1 MTWLSFKSRCYLKTN
16 DNTNPFRKQILGEL
30 NVDLTNM
37 GIAAK
42 DAAFHLATASTAQKN
57 KALAII
63 ADELEANSEVILAA
77 NAKDIE
83 LGREAGL
90 TDALLDRLLLNEER
104 LTGIANDVRNVISL
118 NDPVGS
124 EIDSKVLEN
133 GMALSR
139 RRVPLGVVGV
149 IYEARPNVTI
159 DIAALCLKT
168 GNASILRGGKETF
181 FSNME
186 LVKVIQSALEK
197 AELPAASVQY
207 IEKPDRELVAQL
219 LKLDEYVD
227 MIIPRGGAGLH
238 KMCQENST
246 IPVIIGGFG
255 ISHIFIDESADLE
268 RSLNVVENS
277 KVQRPSACNAL
288 DTLLVHKAV
297 AEEFLPKLV
306 ERLNGK
312 VALVSDASAKPLV
325 ANAADV
331 RDAQEGDFDT
341 EWLSYTL
348 GVKVVADVKEA
359 IDHMRVHNASH
370 SDAIMTNSL
379 QNSELFINSVG
390 SAAVYVNASTRFTDG
405 AQFGLGAEVA
415 VSTQK
420 LHARGPMGLEELT
433 SYKWVGKADYLIRS

>member
-1 MTWLSFKSRCYLKTN
+1 M
-16 DNTNPFRKQILGEL
+16 
-30 NVDLTNM
+30 DLTLM
-37 GIAAK
+37 GKAAK
-42 DAAFHLATASTAQKN
+42 DAAFQLATASTAQKN
-57 KALAII
+57 QALAII
-63 ADELEANSEVILAA
+63 ADELEANAAQILAA
-77 NAKDIE
+77 NVKDIQ

-90 TDALLDRLLLNEER
+90 TDALLDRLLLNESR
-104 LTGIANDVRNVISL
+104 LNAIANDVRNVISL

-133 GMALSR
+133 GMSLSR

-197 AELPAASVQY
+197 AQLPAASVQY
-207 IEKPDRELVAQL
+207 IEKPDRELVTQL
-219 LKLDEYVD
+219 LKLDDYVD

-238 KMCQENST
+238 KMCKENST

-255 ISHIFIDESADLE
+255 ISHIFVDESADLDK
-268 RSLNVVENS
+268 SVDVIENA

-288 DTLLVHKAV
+288 DTLLVHEAI
-297 AEEFLPKLV
+297 AQPLLEKLMAK
-306 ERLNGK
+306 LNGK
-312 VALVSDASAKPLV
+312 VTFVAEPKAKALMSAATEL
-325 ANAADV
+325 
-331 RDAQEGDFDT
+331 RDAQAGDFDT

-348 GVKVVADVKEA
+348 GVKVVRDVNEA
-359 IDHMRVHNASH
+359 IDHMREHNASH

-379 QNSELFINSVG
+379 VNAERFINSAG

-433 SYKWVGKADYLIRS
+433 SYKWVGKANYLSRS

>member
-1 MTWLSFKSRCYLKTN
+1 M
-16 DNTNPFRKQILGEL
+16 
-30 NVDLTNM
+30 DLTNM
-37 GIAAK
+37 GKAAK
-42 DAAFHLATASTAQKN
+42 DAAFELATASTAQKN
-57 KALAII
+57 QALAII
-63 ADELEANSEVILAA
+63 ADELEANSAAILAA

-133 GMALSR
+133 GMSLSR

-186 LVKVIQSALEK
+186 LVKVIQSALAK
-197 AELPAASVQY
+197 ANLPAASVQY
-207 IEKPDRELVAQL
+207 IEKPDRELVSQL
-219 LKLDEYVD
+219 LKLDDYVD

-238 KMCQENST
+238 KMCKENST

-255 ISHIFIDESADLE
+255 ISHIFVDESADLE
-268 RSLNVVENS
+268 KSLNVVENS
-277 KVQRPSACNAL
+277 KVQRPSACNSL
-288 DTLLVHKAV
+288 DTLLVHEKV
-297 AEEFLPKLV
+297 AAKFLPMIV
-306 ERLNGK
+306 ERMSDK
-312 VALVSDASAKPLV
+312 VTFVAKPKAKALM
-325 ANAADV
+325 AQATQI
-331 RDAQEGDFDT
+331 RDAAEGDFDT

-348 GVKVVADVKEA
+348 GVKVVADVKDA

-379 QNSELFINSVG
+379 INSELFINSVG
-390 SAAVYVNASTRFTDG
+390 SAAVYVNAATRFTDG

-433 SYKWVGKADYLIRS
+433 SYKWVGKANYLARS

>member
-1 MTWLSFKSRCYLKTN
+1 
-16 DNTNPFRKQILGEL
+16 
-30 NVDLTNM
+30 M
-37 GIAAK
+37 GKAAK
-42 DAAFHLATASTAQKN
+42 DAAFELATASTAQKN
-57 KALAII
+57 QALAII
-63 ADELEANSEVILAA
+63 ADELEANAATILAA

-104 LTGIANDVRNVISL
+104 LAGIANDVRNVISL

-133 GMALSR
+133 GMSLSR

-186 LVKVIQSALEK
+186 LVKVIQSALAK
-197 AELPAASVQY
+197 ANLPAASVQY
-207 IEKPDRELVAQL
+207 IEKPDRELVSQL
-219 LKLDEYVD
+219 LKLDDYVD

-238 KMCQENST
+238 KMCKENST

-255 ISHIFIDESADLE
+255 ISHIFVDESADLE
-268 RSLNVVENS
+268 KSLNVVENS
-277 KVQRPSACNAL
+277 KVQRPSACNSL
-288 DTLLVHKAV
+288 DTLLVHEDVAAQFLPMIVERMNDKVTFV
-297 AEEFLPKLV
+297 AEPKA
-306 ERLNGK
+306 K
-312 VALVSDASAKPLV
+312 ALMAQATQI
-325 ANAADV
+325 
-331 RDAQEGDFDT
+331 RDAAEGDFDT

-379 QNSELFINSVG
+379 VNSELFINSVG
-390 SAAVYVNASTRFTDG
+390 SAAVYVNAATRFTDG

-433 SYKWVGKADYLIRS
+433 SYKWVGKANYLARS

>member
-1 MTWLSFKSRCYLKTN
+1 
-16 DNTNPFRKQILGEL
+16 
-30 NVDLTNM
+30 M
-37 GIAAK
+37 GKAAK
-42 DAAFHLATASTAQKN
+42 DAAFELATASTAQKN
-57 KALAII
+57 QALAII
-63 ADELEANSEVILAA
+63 ADELEANSAAILAA

-104 LTGIANDVRNVISL
+104 LTAIANDVRNVISL

-133 GMALSR
+133 GMSLSR

-186 LVKVIQSALEK
+186 LVKVIQSALAK
-197 AELPAASVQY
+197 ANLPAASVQY
-207 IEKPDRELVAQL
+207 IEKPDRELVSQL
-219 LKLDEYVD
+219 LKLDDYVD

-238 KMCQENST
+238 KMCKENST

-255 ISHIFIDESADLE
+255 ISHIFVDESADLE
-268 RSLNVVENS
+268 KSLNVVENS
-277 KVQRPSACNAL
+277 KVQRPSACNSL
-288 DTLLVHKAV
+288 DTLLVHEKIA
-297 AEEFLPKLV
+297 AQFLPMIV
-306 ERLNGK
+306 ERMNDK
-312 VALVSDASAKPLV
+312 VTFVTEPKAKALMAQATQI
-325 ANAADV
+325 
-331 RDAQEGDFDT
+331 RDAVEGDFDT
-341 EWLSYTL
+341 EWLSYTF
-348 GVKVVADVKEA
+348 GVKVVSDVKDA
-359 IDHMRVHNASH
+359 IVHMRVHNASH

-379 QNSELFINSVG
+379 ENSELFINSVG

-433 SYKWVGKADYLIRS
+433 SYKWVGKANYLARS

>member
-1 MTWLSFKSRCYLKTN
+1 M
-16 DNTNPFRKQILGEL
+16 
-30 NVDLTNM
+30 DLTNM
-37 GIAAK
+37 GKAAK
-42 DAAFHLATASTAQKN
+42 DAAFELATASTAQKN
-57 KALAII
+57 QALAII
-63 ADELEANSEVILAA
+63 ADELEANAATILAA

-133 GMALSR
+133 GMSLSR

-186 LVKVIQSALEK
+186 LVKVIQSALAK
-197 AELPAASVQY
+197 ANLPAASVQY
-207 IEKPDRELVAQL
+207 IEKPDRELVSQL
-219 LKLDEYVD
+219 LKLDDYVD

-238 KMCQENST
+238 KMCKENST

-255 ISHIFIDESADLE
+255 ISHIFVDESADLE
-268 RSLNVVENS
+268 KSLNVVENS
-277 KVQRPSACNAL
+277 KVQRPSACNSL
-288 DTLLVHKAV
+288 DTLLVHEKVAAQFLAMIVERMNDKVTFV
-297 AEEFLPKLV
+297 AEPKA
-306 ERLNGK
+306 K
-312 VALVSDASAKPLV
+312 ALMAQAKQI
-325 ANAADV
+325 
-331 RDAQEGDFDT
+331 RDAGEGDFDT

-348 GVKVVADVKEA
+348 GVKVVADVKGA
-359 IDHMRVHNASH
+359 INHMRVHNASH

-379 QNSELFINSVG
+379 ENSELFINSVG
-390 SAAVYVNASTRFTDG
+390 SAAVYVNAATRFTDG

-433 SYKWVGKADYLIRS
+433 SYKWVGKANYLARS

>member
-1 MTWLSFKSRCYLKTN
+1 M
-16 DNTNPFRKQILGEL
+16 
-30 NVDLTNM
+30 DLTNM
-37 GIAAK
+37 GKAAK
-42 DAAFHLATASTAQKN
+42 DAAFELATASTAQKN
-57 KALAII
+57 QALAII
-63 ADELEANSEVILAA
+63 ADELEANSAAILAA

-133 GMALSR
+133 GMSLSR

-186 LVKVIQSALEK
+186 LVKVIQSALAK
-197 AELPAASVQY
+197 ANLPAASVQY
-207 IEKPDRELVAQL
+207 IEKPDRELVSQL
-219 LKLDEYVD
+219 LKLDDYVD

-238 KMCQENST
+238 KMCKENST

-255 ISHIFIDESADLE
+255 ISHIFVDESADLE
-268 RSLNVVENS
+268 KSLNVVENS
-277 KVQRPSACNAL
+277 KVQRPSACNSL
-288 DTLLVHKAV
+288 DTLLVHEKVAAKFLPMIVERMSDKVTFV
-297 AEEFLPKLV
+297 AEPKA
-306 ERLNGK
+306 K
-312 VALVSDASAKPLV
+312 ALMAQATQI
-325 ANAADV
+325 
-331 RDAQEGDFDT
+331 RDAAEGDFDT

-348 GVKVVADVKEA
+348 GVKVVADVKDA

-379 QNSELFINSVG
+379 VNSELFINSVG
-390 SAAVYVNASTRFTDG
+390 SAAVYVNAATRFTDG

-433 SYKWVGKADYLIRS
+433 SYKWVGKANYLARS

>member
-1 MTWLSFKSRCYLKTN
+1 
-16 DNTNPFRKQILGEL
+16 
-30 NVDLTNM
+30 M

-63 ADELEANSEVILAA
+63 ADELEANAATILEA

-133 GMALSR
+133 GMSLSR

-207 IEKPDRELVAQL
+207 IEKPDRELVSQL
-219 LKLDEYVD
+219 LKLDDYVD

-238 KMCQENST
+238 KMCKENST

-255 ISHIFIDESADLE
+255 ISHIFVDESADLE
-268 RSLNVVENS
+268 KSVDVVENS
-277 KVQRPSACNAL
+277 KVQRPSACNSL
-288 DTLLVHKAV
+288 DTLLVHEAV
-297 AEEFLPKLV
+297 AEAFLSQLTQ
-306 ERLNGK
+306 RLAGK
-312 VALVSDASAKPLV
+312 VTLVADASAKSLL
-325 ANAADV
+325 AGFEDQ
-331 RDAQEGDFDT
+331 RDAIEGDFDT

-348 GVKVVADVKEA
+348 GVKVVADVAEA

-379 QNSELFINSVG
+379 ESSERFINSVG

-433 SYKWVGKADYLIRS
+433 SYKWVGKANYLIRG

>member
-1 MTWLSFKSRCYLKTN
+1 
-16 DNTNPFRKQILGEL
+16 
-30 NVDLTNM
+30 M
-37 GIAAK
+37 GQAAK
-42 DAAFHLATASTAQKN
+42 EAAFQLATASTAQKN

-63 ADELEANSEVILAA
+63 ADELEANAKVILAA

-83 LGREAGL
+83 KGREAGL
-90 TDALLDRLLLNEER
+90 TEALLDRLLLNEER
-104 LTGIANDVRNVISL
+104 LSGIANDVRNVISL

-124 EIDSKVLEN
+124 ELDSKVLEN
-133 GMALSR
+133 GMSLSR

-186 LVKVIQSALEK
+186 LVKVIQSALAK
-197 AELPAASVQY
+197 AGLPAASVQY
-207 IEKPDRELVAQL
+207 IEKPDRELVSQL

-238 KMCQENST
+238 KMCKENST

-255 ISHIFIDESADLE
+255 ISHIFVDESADLE
-268 RSLNVVENS
+268 KSLNVVENS
-277 KVQRPSACNAL
+277 KVQRPSACNSL
-288 DTLLVHKAV
+288 DTLLVHEKIA
-297 AEEFLPKLV
+297 ADFLPMLA
-306 ERLNGK
+306 ERLADK
-312 VALVSDASAKPLV
+312 VALVAEPKAKALLSSAQDL
-325 ANAADV
+325 
-331 RDAQEGDFDT
+331 RDAGEGDFDT

-379 QNSELFINSVG
+379 ENSELFINSVG

-433 SYKWVGKADYLIRS
+433 SYKWVGKANYLPRS

>member
-1 MTWLSFKSRCYLKTN
+1 
-16 DNTNPFRKQILGEL
+16 
-30 NVDLTNM
+30 M

-42 DAAFHLATASTAQKN
+42 ESAFHLATASTAQKN

-63 ADELEANSEVILAA
+63 ADELEANAATILEA

-133 GMALSR
+133 GMSLSR

-207 IEKPDRELVAQL
+207 IEKPDRELVSQL
-219 LKLDEYVD
+219 LKLDDYVD

-238 KMCQENST
+238 KMCKENST

-255 ISHIFIDESADLE
+255 ISHIFVDESADLE
-268 RSLNVVENS
+268 KSVDVVENS
-277 KVQRPSACNAL
+277 KVQRPSACNSL
-288 DTLLVHKAV
+288 DTLLVHEAV
-297 AEEFLPKLV
+297 AEAFLANLTQ
-306 ERLNGK
+306 RLAGK
-312 VALVSDASAKPLV
+312 VTLVADTSAKSLI
-325 ANAADV
+325 AGFEDQ
-331 RDAQEGDFDT
+331 RDAVEGDFDT

-348 GVKVVADVKEA
+348 GVKVVADVAEA

-379 QNSELFINSVG
+379 ESSERFINSVG

-433 SYKWVGKADYLIRS
+433 SYKWVGKANYLVRG

>member
-1 MTWLSFKSRCYLKTN
+1 
-16 DNTNPFRKQILGEL
+16 
-30 NVDLTNM
+30 M
-37 GIAAK
+37 GKAAK
-42 DAAFHLATASTAQKN
+42 DAAFELATASTAQKN
-57 KALAII
+57 QALAII
-63 ADELEANSEVILAA
+63 ADELEANSAAILAA

-133 GMALSR
+133 GMSLSR

-186 LVKVIQSALEK
+186 LVKVIQSALAK
-197 AELPAASVQY
+197 ANLPAASVQY
-207 IEKPDRELVAQL
+207 IEKPDRELVSQL
-219 LKLDEYVD
+219 LKLDDYVD

-238 KMCQENST
+238 KMCKENST

-255 ISHIFIDESADLE
+255 ISHIFVDESADLE
-268 RSLNVVENS
+268 KSLNVVENS
-277 KVQRPSACNAL
+277 KVQRPSACNSL
-288 DTLLVHKAV
+288 DTLLVHEKVAAKFLPMIVERMNDKVTFV
-297 AEEFLPKLV
+297 AEPKAKALMAQATQI
-306 ERLNGK
+306 RD
-312 VALVSDASAKPLV
+312 VA
-325 ANAADV
+325 
-331 RDAQEGDFDT
+331 EGDFDT

-348 GVKVVADVKEA
+348 GVKVVADVKDA

-379 QNSELFINSVG
+379 INSELFINSVG
-390 SAAVYVNASTRFTDG
+390 SAAVYVNAATRFTDG

-433 SYKWVGKADYLIRS
+433 SYKWVGKANYLARS

>member
-1 MTWLSFKSRCYLKTN
+1 M
-16 DNTNPFRKQILGEL
+16 
-30 NVDLTNM
+30 DLTNM

-63 ADELEANSEVILAA
+63 ADELEANAATILEA

-124 EIDSKVLEN
+124 EMDSKVLEN
-133 GMALSR
+133 GMSLSR

-207 IEKPDRELVAQL
+207 IEKPDRELVSQL
-219 LKLDEYVD
+219 LKLDDYVD

-238 KMCQENST
+238 KMCKENST

-255 ISHIFIDESADLE
+255 ISHIFVDESADLE
-268 RSLNVVENS
+268 KSVDVVENS
-277 KVQRPSACNAL
+277 KVQRPSACNSL
-288 DTLLVHKAV
+288 DTLLVHEVV
-297 AEEFLPKLV
+297 AEAFLTKLKQ
-306 ERLNGK
+306 RLAGK
-312 VALVSDASAKPLV
+312 VTLVADVSAKSLL
-325 ANAADV
+325 AGFEDQ
-331 RDAQEGDFDT
+331 RDAVEGDFDT

-348 GVKVVADVKEA
+348 GVKVVADVAEA

-379 QNSELFINSVG
+379 ESSERFINSVG

-433 SYKWVGKADYLIRS
+433 SYKWVGKANYLIRG

>member
-1 MTWLSFKSRCYLKTN
+1 
-16 DNTNPFRKQILGEL
+16 
-30 NVDLTNM
+30 M
-37 GIAAK
+37 GKAAK
-42 DAAFHLATASTAQKN
+42 DAAFELATASTAQKN
-57 KALAII
+57 QALAII
-63 ADELEANSEVILAA
+63 ADELEANSVAILAA

-104 LTGIANDVRNVISL
+104 LTAIANDVRNVISL

-124 EIDSKVLEN
+124 EIDSQVLEN
-133 GMALSR
+133 GMSLSR

-186 LVKVIQSALEK
+186 LVKVIQSALAK
-197 AELPAASVQY
+197 ANLPAASVQY
-207 IEKPDRELVAQL
+207 IEKPDRELVSQL
-219 LKLDEYVD
+219 LKLDDYVD

-238 KMCQENST
+238 KMCKENST

-255 ISHIFIDESADLE
+255 ISHIFVDESADLE
-268 RSLNVVENS
+268 KSLNVVENS
-277 KVQRPSACNAL
+277 KVQRPSACNSL
-288 DTLLVHKAV
+288 DTLLVHEKIAAQFLPMIVERMDEKVTFV
-297 AEEFLPKLV
+297 AEPK
-306 ERLNGK
+306 
-312 VALVSDASAKPLV
+312 AKELMEQ
-325 ANAADV
+325 AKQV
-331 RDAQEGDFDT
+331 RDAVEGDFDT

-348 GVKVVADVKEA
+348 GVKVVSDVKDA

-379 QNSELFINSVG
+379 ENSELFINSVG

-433 SYKWVGKADYLIRS
+433 SYKWVGKANYLARS

>member
-1 MTWLSFKSRCYLKTN
+1 M
-16 DNTNPFRKQILGEL
+16 
-30 NVDLTNM
+30 DLTNM
-37 GIAAK
+37 GKAAK
-42 DAAFHLATASTAQKN
+42 DAAFELATASTAQKN
-57 KALAII
+57 QALAII
-63 ADELEANSEVILAA
+63 AGELEANSAAILAA

-133 GMALSR
+133 GMSLSR

-186 LVKVIQSALEK
+186 LVKVIQSALAK
-197 AELPAASVQY
+197 ANLPAASVQY
-207 IEKPDRELVAQL
+207 IEKPDRELVSQL
-219 LKLDEYVD
+219 LKLDDYVD

-238 KMCQENST
+238 RMCKENST

-255 ISHIFIDESADLE
+255 ISHIFVDESADLE
-268 RSLNVVENS
+268 KSLNVVENS
-277 KVQRPSACNAL
+277 KVQRPSACNSL
-288 DTLLVHKAV
+288 DTLLVHEKVAAKFLPMIVERMSDKVTFV
-297 AEEFLPKLV
+297 AEPKA
-306 ERLNGK
+306 K
-312 VALVSDASAKPLV
+312 ALMAQATQI
-325 ANAADV
+325 
-331 RDAQEGDFDT
+331 RDAVEGDFDT

-348 GVKVVADVKEA
+348 GVKVVADVKDA

-379 QNSELFINSVG
+379 INSELFINSVG
-390 SAAVYVNASTRFTDG
+390 SAAVYVNAATRFTDG

-433 SYKWVGKADYLIRS
+433 SYKWVGKANYLARS

>member
-1 MTWLSFKSRCYLKTN
+1 
-16 DNTNPFRKQILGEL
+16 
-30 NVDLTNM
+30 M
-37 GIAAK
+37 GKAAK
-42 DAAFHLATASTAQKN
+42 EAAFQLATASTAQKN
-57 KALAII
+57 HALAII
-63 ADELEANSEVILAA
+63 ADELEANAETILAA

-83 LGREAGL
+83 LGRKAGL
-90 TDALLDRLLLNEER
+90 TEALLDRLLLNDTR
-104 LTGIANDVRNVISL
+104 LAGIANDVRNVIGL

-133 GMALSR
+133 GMSLSR

-186 LVKVIQSALEK
+186 LVKVIQSALAK
-197 AELPAASVQY
+197 AELPAAAVQY
-207 IEKPDRELVAQL
+207 IEKPDRELVSQL
-219 LKLDEYVD
+219 LKLDDYVD

-238 KMCQENST
+238 KMCKENST

-255 ISHIFIDESADLE
+255 ISHVFVDESADLE
-268 RSLNVVENS
+268 KSLEVIENA

-288 DTLLVHKAV
+288 DTLLVHQNIAS
-297 AEEFLPKLV
+297 EFLPMLIAKMQD
-306 ERLNGK
+306 K
-312 VALVSDASAKPLV
+312 VTFVAEPKAKALMQEAKDIRDSA
-325 ANAADV
+325 
-331 RDAQEGDFDT
+331 EGDFDT

-348 GVKVVADVKEA
+348 GVKVVEDVKQA

-379 QNSELFINSVG
+379 ENSELFINSAG

-433 SYKWVGKADYLIRS
+433 SYKWVGKANYLPRS

>member
-1 MTWLSFKSRCYLKTN
+1 
-16 DNTNPFRKQILGEL
+16 
-30 NVDLTNM
+30 M
-37 GIAAK
+37 GKAAK
-42 DAAFHLATASTAQKN
+42 DAAFQLATASTAQKN
-57 KALAII
+57 QALAII
-63 ADELEANSEVILAA
+63 ADELEANSAAILVA

-133 GMALSR
+133 GMSLSR

-186 LVKVIQSALEK
+186 LVKVIQSALAK
-197 AELPAASVQY
+197 ANLPAASVQY
-207 IEKPDRELVAQL
+207 IEKPDRELVSQL
-219 LKLDEYVD
+219 LKLDDYVD

-238 KMCQENST
+238 KMCKENST

-255 ISHIFIDESADLE
+255 ISHIFVDESADLE
-268 RSLNVVENS
+268 KSLNVVENS
-277 KVQRPSACNAL
+277 KVQRPSACNSL
-288 DTLLVHKAV
+288 DTLLVHEKVAAKFLPMIVERMSDKVTFV
-297 AEEFLPKLV
+297 AEPKA
-306 ERLNGK
+306 K
-312 VALVSDASAKPLV
+312 ALMAQATQI
-325 ANAADV
+325 
-331 RDAQEGDFDT
+331 RDAVEGDFDT

-348 GVKVVADVKEA
+348 GVKVVADVKDA

-379 QNSELFINSVG
+379 INSELFINSVG
-390 SAAVYVNASTRFTDG
+390 SAAVYVNAATRFTDG

-433 SYKWVGKADYLIRS
+433 SYKWVGKANYLARS

>member
-1 MTWLSFKSRCYLKTN
+1 
-16 DNTNPFRKQILGEL
+16 
-30 NVDLTNM
+30 M
-37 GIAAK
+37 GKAAK
-42 DAAFHLATASTAQKN
+42 DAAFELATASTAQKN
-57 KALAII
+57 QALAII
-63 ADELEANSEVILAA
+63 ADELEANSAAILVA

-133 GMALSR
+133 GMSLSR

-186 LVKVIQSALEK
+186 LVKVIQSALAK
-197 AELPAASVQY
+197 ANLPAASVQY
-207 IEKPDRELVAQL
+207 IEKPDRELVSQL
-219 LKLDEYVD
+219 LKLDDYVD

-238 KMCQENST
+238 KMCKENST

-255 ISHIFIDESADLE
+255 ISHIFVDESADLE
-268 RSLNVVENS
+268 KSLNVVENS
-277 KVQRPSACNAL
+277 KVQRPSACNSL
-288 DTLLVHKAV
+288 DTLLVHDKVAAKFLPMIVERMNDKVTFV
-297 AEEFLPKLV
+297 AEPKA
-306 ERLNGK
+306 K
-312 VALVSDASAKPLV
+312 ALMTQATQI
-325 ANAADV
+325 
-331 RDAQEGDFDT
+331 RDAAEGDFDT

-348 GVKVVADVKEA
+348 GVKVVADVKDA

-379 QNSELFINSVG
+379 INSELFINSVG
-390 SAAVYVNASTRFTDG
+390 SAAVYVNAATRFTDG

-433 SYKWVGKADYLIRS
+433 SYKWVGTANYLARS

>member
-1 MTWLSFKSRCYLKTN
+1 M
-16 DNTNPFRKQILGEL
+16 
-30 NVDLTNM
+30 DLTNM

-63 ADELEANSEVILAA
+63 ADELEANAATILEA

-118 NDPVGS
+118 NDPVGC
-124 EIDSKVLEN
+124 EMDSKVLEN
-133 GMALSR
+133 GMSLSR

-207 IEKPDRELVAQL
+207 IEKPDRELVSQL
-219 LKLDEYVD
+219 LKLDDYVD

-238 KMCQENST
+238 KMCKENST

-255 ISHIFIDESADLE
+255 ISHIFVDESADLE
-268 RSLNVVENS
+268 KSVDVVENS
-277 KVQRPSACNAL
+277 KVQRPSACNSL
-288 DTLLVHKAV
+288 DTLLVHEVV
-297 AEEFLPKLV
+297 AEAFLTKLKQ
-306 ERLNGK
+306 RLAGK
-312 VALVSDASAKPLV
+312 VTLVADVSAKSLL
-325 ANAADV
+325 ADFEDQ
-331 RDAQEGDFDT
+331 RDAVEGDFDT

-348 GVKVVADVKEA
+348 GVKVVADVAEA

-379 QNSELFINSVG
+379 ESSERFINSVG

-433 SYKWVGKADYLIRS
+433 SYKWVGKANYLIRG

>member
-1 MTWLSFKSRCYLKTN
+1 
-16 DNTNPFRKQILGEL
+16 
-30 NVDLTNM
+30 M
-37 GIAAK
+37 GKAAK
-42 DAAFHLATASTAQKN
+42 DAAFELATASTAQKN
-57 KALAII
+57 QALAII
-63 ADELEANSEVILAA
+63 ADELEANSVAILAA

-104 LTGIANDVRNVISL
+104 LTAIANDVRNVISL

-133 GMALSR
+133 GMSLSR

-186 LVKVIQSALEK
+186 LVKVIQSALAK
-197 AELPAASVQY
+197 ANLLAASVQY
-207 IEKPDRELVAQL
+207 IEKPDRELVSQL
-219 LKLDEYVD
+219 LKLDDYVD

-238 KMCQENST
+238 KMCKENST

-255 ISHIFIDESADLE
+255 ISHIFVDESADLE
-268 RSLNVVENS
+268 KSLNVVENS
-277 KVQRPSACNAL
+277 KVQRPSACNSL
-288 DTLLVHKAV
+288 DTLLVHEKIAAQFLPMIVERMDEKVTFV
-297 AEEFLPKLV
+297 AEPK
-306 ERLNGK
+306 
-312 VALVSDASAKPLV
+312 AKELMEQ
-325 ANAADV
+325 AKQV
-331 RDAQEGDFDT
+331 RDAVEGDFDT

-348 GVKVVADVKEA
+348 GVKVVSDVKDA

-379 QNSELFINSVG
+379 ENSEQFINSVG

-433 SYKWVGKADYLIRS
+433 SYKWVGKANYLARS

>member
-1 MTWLSFKSRCYLKTN
+1 
-16 DNTNPFRKQILGEL
+16 
-30 NVDLTNM
+30 M
-37 GIAAK
+37 GKAAK
-42 DAAFHLATASTAQKN
+42 DAAFELATAPTAQKN
-57 KALAII
+57 QALAII
-63 ADELEANSEVILAA
+63 ADELEANSAAILAA

-104 LTGIANDVRNVISL
+104 LMGIANDVRNVISL

-133 GMALSR
+133 GMSLSR

-186 LVKVIQSALEK
+186 LVKVIQSALAK
-197 AELPAASVQY
+197 ANLPAASVQY
-207 IEKPDRELVAQL
+207 IEKPDRELVSQL
-219 LKLDEYVD
+219 LKLDDYVD

-238 KMCQENST
+238 KMCKENST

-255 ISHIFIDESADLE
+255 ISHIFVDESADLE
-268 RSLNVVENS
+268 KSLNVVENS
-277 KVQRPSACNAL
+277 KVQRPSACNSL
-288 DTLLVHKAV
+288 DTLLVHEKVAAKFLPMIVERMSDKVTFV
-297 AEEFLPKLV
+297 AEPKA
-306 ERLNGK
+306 K
-312 VALVSDASAKPLV
+312 ALMAQATQI
-325 ANAADV
+325 
-331 RDAQEGDFDT
+331 RDAVEGDFDT

-348 GVKVVADVKEA
+348 GVKVVADVKDA

-379 QNSELFINSVG
+379 INSELFINSVG
-390 SAAVYVNASTRFTDG
+390 SAAVYVNAATRFTDG

-433 SYKWVGKADYLIRS
+433 SYKWVGKANYLARS

>member
-1 MTWLSFKSRCYLKTN
+1 M
-16 DNTNPFRKQILGEL
+16 
-30 NVDLTNM
+30 DLTNM
-37 GIAAK
+37 GKAAK
-42 DAAFHLATASTAQKN
+42 DAAFELATASTAQKN
-57 KALAII
+57 QALAII
-63 ADELEANSEVILAA
+63 ADELEANSAAILAA

-133 GMALSR
+133 GMSLSR

-186 LVKVIQSALEK
+186 LVKVIQSALAK
-197 AELPAASVQY
+197 ANLPAASVQY
-207 IEKPDRELVAQL
+207 IEKPDRELVSQL
-219 LKLDEYVD
+219 LKLDNYVD

-238 KMCQENST
+238 KMCKENST

-255 ISHIFIDESADLE
+255 ISHIFVDESADLE
-268 RSLNVVENS
+268 KSLNVVENS
-277 KVQRPSACNAL
+277 KVQRPSACNSL
-288 DTLLVHKAV
+288 DTLLVHEKVAAKFLPMIVERMSDKVTFV
-297 AEEFLPKLV
+297 AEPKA
-306 ERLNGK
+306 K
-312 VALVSDASAKPLV
+312 ALMAQATQI
-325 ANAADV
+325 
-331 RDAQEGDFDT
+331 RDAVEGDFDT

-348 GVKVVADVKEA
+348 GVKVVADVKDA
-359 IDHMRVHNASH
+359 IEHMRVHNASH

-379 QNSELFINSVG
+379 INSELFINSVG
-390 SAAVYVNASTRFTDG
+390 SAAVYVNAATRFTDG

-433 SYKWVGKADYLIRS
+433 SYKWVGKANYLARS

>member
-1 MTWLSFKSRCYLKTN
+1 M
-16 DNTNPFRKQILGEL
+16 
-30 NVDLTNM
+30 DLTNM
-37 GIAAK
+37 GKAAK
-42 DAAFHLATASTAQKN
+42 DAAFELATASTAQKN
-57 KALAII
+57 QALAII
-63 ADELEANSEVILAA
+63 ADELEANLAAILAA

-133 GMALSR
+133 GMSLSR

-186 LVKVIQSALEK
+186 LVKVIQSALAK
-197 AELPAASVQY
+197 ANLPAASVQY
-207 IEKPDRELVAQL
+207 IEKPDRELVSQL
-219 LKLDEYVD
+219 LKLDDYVD

-238 KMCQENST
+238 KMCKENST

-255 ISHIFIDESADLE
+255 ISHIFVDESADLE
-268 RSLNVVENS
+268 KSLNVVENS
-277 KVQRPSACNAL
+277 KVQRPSACNSL
-288 DTLLVHKAV
+288 DTLLVHEKVAAKFLPMIVERMSDKVTFV
-297 AEEFLPKLV
+297 AEPKA
-306 ERLNGK
+306 K
-312 VALVSDASAKPLV
+312 ALMAQATQI
-325 ANAADV
+325 
-331 RDAQEGDFDT
+331 RDAVEGDFDT

-379 QNSELFINSVG
+379 INSELFINSVG
-390 SAAVYVNASTRFTDG
+390 SAAVYVNAATRFTDG

-433 SYKWVGKADYLIRS
+433 SYKWVGKANYLARS

>member
-1 MTWLSFKSRCYLKTN
+1 M
-16 DNTNPFRKQILGEL
+16 
-30 NVDLTNM
+30 DLTNM
-37 GIAAK
+37 GKAAK
-42 DAAFHLATASTAQKN
+42 DAAFELATASTAQKN
-57 KALAII
+57 QALAII
-63 ADELEANSEVILAA
+63 ADELEANSAAILTA

-133 GMALSR
+133 GMSLSR

-186 LVKVIQSALEK
+186 LVKVIQSALAK
-197 AELPAASVQY
+197 ANLPAASVQY
-207 IEKPDRELVAQL
+207 IEKPDRELVSQL
-219 LKLDEYVD
+219 LKLDDYVD

-238 KMCQENST
+238 KMCKENST

-255 ISHIFIDESADLE
+255 ISHIFVDESADLKK
-268 RSLNVVENS
+268 SLNVVENS
-277 KVQRPSACNAL
+277 KVQRPSACNSL
-288 DTLLVHKAV
+288 DTLLVHEKVAAKFLPMIVERMSDKVTFV
-297 AEEFLPKLV
+297 AEPKA
-306 ERLNGK
+306 K
-312 VALVSDASAKPLV
+312 ALMAQATQI
-325 ANAADV
+325 
-331 RDAQEGDFDT
+331 RDAAEGDFDT

-348 GVKVVADVKEA
+348 GVKVVADVKDA

-379 QNSELFINSVG
+379 INSELFINSVG
-390 SAAVYVNASTRFTDG
+390 SAAVYVNAATRFTDG

-433 SYKWVGKADYLIRS
+433 SYKWVGKANYLARS

>member
-1 MTWLSFKSRCYLKTN
+1 
-16 DNTNPFRKQILGEL
+16 
-30 NVDLTNM
+30 M

-42 DAAFHLATASTAQKN
+42 EAAFHLATASTAQKN

-63 ADELEANSEVILAA
+63 ADELEANAATILEA

-90 TDALLDRLLLNEER
+90 TEALLDRLLLNEER

-133 GMALSR
+133 GMSLSR

-207 IEKPDRELVAQL
+207 IEKPDRELVSQL
-219 LKLDEYVD
+219 LKLDDYVD

-238 KMCQENST
+238 KMCKENST

-255 ISHIFIDESADLE
+255 ISHIFVDESADLE
-268 RSLNVVENS
+268 KSVDVVENS
-277 KVQRPSACNAL
+277 KVQRPSACNSL
-288 DTLLVHKAV
+288 DTLLVHEAV
-297 AEEFLPKLV
+297 AEAFLAQLKQ
-306 ERLNGK
+306 RLAGK
-312 VALVSDASAKPLV
+312 VTLVADASAKSLL
-325 ANAADV
+325 AGFEDQ
-331 RDAQEGDFDT
+331 RDAVEGDFDT

-348 GVKVVADVKEA
+348 GVKIVADVAEA

-379 QNSELFINSVG
+379 ESSERFINSVG

-433 SYKWVGKADYLIRS
+433 SYKWVGKANYLVRG